1 MTSFRE
7 LRHNHDFT
15 ALWVGSTVSELG
27 TRVSMFVFPLIA
39 YALTGSTVVAGIA
52 GATELLGM
60 ALALLPAG
68 VLADRVH
75 RGRLMRLTAAAG
87 VVAYASLVAACAL
100 DALTIPHLLAAGLV
114 TGAATGV
121 FTPAEASALRTV
133 VPSEQMT
140 TALSQVQARHYVGAL
155 VGGPLGGAL
164 YTVSRALPFLFNTV
178 TFAVSWVLL
187 GRMRADLSAGPRPAV
202 RRRAVQDLA
211 EGLRFIWQ
219 RPVFRV
225 LLLWSPCANLVVN
238 ALFMAATLRLIEA
251 GFPAWQIG
259 LVETVAGACGILGAL
274 CAPWLTDRFPTG
286 RLDRRRGLE
295 LRAAAPPPHLL
306 EPPCGG
312 GGLAGDRRVPQP
324 RRQRRHRRLPDDD
337 HPARDRGPGAVGQP
351 VRRAGRPSP
360 RARRRRRAAR
370 HDRRTCHDGR
380 PRGPG
385 GPRGPDPDL

>member
-1 MTSFRE
+1 MTGFHE

-27 TRVSMFVFPLIA
+27 TRVSMFVFPLVA

-187 GRMRADLSAGPRPAV
+187 GRMRADLSAGPRPAP
-202 RRRAVQDLA
+202 RRRAVQDLG

-259 LVETVAGACGILGAL
+259 LVETVAGACGILGAI
-274 CAPWLTDRFPTG
+274 CAPWLTERFATG
-286 RLDRRRGLE
+286 RLTV
-295 LRAAAPPPHLL
+295 AVAWSFVPLL
-306 EPPCGG
+306 
-312 GGLAGDRRVPQP
+312 
-324 RRQRRHRRLPDDD
+324 LPLIVWN
-337 HPARDRGPGAVGQP
+337 HPAVVAASLVIGAFLNPAGNAGIGAYRMTITPREIVGRVQS
-351 VRRAGRPSP
+351 VNQFAGWSTLPSRPSSPACCSP
-360 RARRRRRAAR
+360 RSADLPRWPSSRAWW
-370 HDRRTCHDGR
+370 
-380 PRGPG
+380 PSWP
-385 GPRGPDPDL
+385 